1 MDEKTAITEEG
12 ALVCPGV
19 RILTQGLRALCAKAP
34 LGLPEEPDDTSLTA
48 SSEGSSEILP
58 HSIDVVQNRS

>member
-1 MDEKTAITEEG
+1 MDEKTALTEEG

-34 LGLPEEPDDTSLTA
+34 LGLPEEPDDTSFTA

-58 HSIDVVQNRS
+58 HSIDVVQSRS